1 MGFRYR
7 KSINLGGG
15 FRINLSKSGIGY
27 SFGGKGFRYTRT
39 ARGTDRVTFSV
50 PGTGISWSQESKA
63 GRSTRKPSAPK
74 SGGTEYLL
82 SVENADAD
90 TLTSS
95 SKEDFVTAIKR
106 YRTIDKILAWM
117 IPIAIFIAGFLP
129 QIDGISSETATNL
142 VLIFFMF
149 PIAAKLLYHNFGK
162 VRVSYEY
169 DDFSRVQ
176 KDKIIQALDIM
187 QSCSSVWQINDIYV
201 NTSRRINAGT
211 GNSVTR
217 TKVKIEK
224 EPPSFIKT
232 SETCYHIKLKKENLY
247 ILPDMMIVT
256 DGRKFSSVDLMDLDF
271 KFDAQQFVE
280 EGPVPNDARVV
291 RQTWKYVNND
301 GTPDRRYNGNRQ
313 LPVCLYGKIDIF
325 TNSGMNMQFNVSDG
339 QKTAEF
345 CECLKDILKAKM
357 DSIEE
362 EKEKLLQ
369 TDS

>member
-27 SFGGKGFRYTRT
+27 SFGGKGFRYNRT
-39 ARGTDRVTFSV
+39 ARGTDRVTFSI

-63 GRSTRKPSAPK
+63 GGTAGKPATPK
-74 SGGTEYLL
+74 PDGTEYLL
-82 SVENADAD
+82 SVENADAE

-95 SKEDFVTAIKR
+95 SKEDFVAAIKY
-106 YRTIDKILAWM
+106 YRTTEKVLSWT

-142 VLIFFMF
+142 VLVCFML

-162 VRVSYEY
+162 VRVRYEY
-169 DDFSRVQ
+169 DDFSRIQ
-176 KDKIIQALDIM
+176 KDKIIQALDIIK
-187 QSCSSVWQINDIYV
+187 SCSSVWQINDIYV
-201 NTSRRINAGT
+201 NTNRRVNAGT
-211 GNSVTR
+211 GSSITR

-224 EPPSFIKT
+224 EAPSFIRT
-232 SETCYHIKLKKENLY
+232 SETCYHIKLKKEDLY

-256 DGRKFSSVDLMDLDF
+256 VGKKLSSVDLMDLDF
-271 KFDAQQFVE
+271 KFNAQQFVE

-325 TNSGMNMQFNVSDG
+325 TNSGMNMQFNVSDV
-339 QKTAEF
+339 QKTAKF

-362 EKEKLLQ
+362 EKEKLVH
-369 TDS
+369 SGS